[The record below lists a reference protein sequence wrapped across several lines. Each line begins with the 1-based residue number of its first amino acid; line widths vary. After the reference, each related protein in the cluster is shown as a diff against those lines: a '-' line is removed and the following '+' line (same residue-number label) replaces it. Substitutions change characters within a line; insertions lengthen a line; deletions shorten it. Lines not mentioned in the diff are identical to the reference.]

1 MPRRRPVS
9 AARGILALAA
19 GLVLAAILAVLRST
33 GWLAAFGSAPS
44 GERRGRVRRSP
55 RWRGGRFHNVDP
67 TRTIESG
74 SLPTILNLQLRG
86 KEVRRPRRPIPVEA
100 RRTADY
106 ETPPSSGLRATWIG
120 HATVLVEIAG
130 RRVLTD
136 PVWSERVSPS
146 TLAGPRRF
154 FAPPV
159 ALDAL
164 PPIDAVVISHDHY
177 DHLDMETVRALARR
191 GTIFLVPLGVGA
203 HLERWG
209 IPAAQTREL
218 EWGDSFRLDAVTF
231 TMTPSRHFSGRGLH
245 NRDSTLWASWVMASD
260 ESRVYCCGDSG
271 YFGGFRDVGRD
282 FGPFDLTLISA
293 GAYSPVWPLIHMTP
307 EEVVQAHVDL
317 RGRLLVPIHWGTF
330 NLAFHAWNEPARR
343 AAAAAAER
351 GLPLLLP
358 RPGQMIEPARA
369 GRLERDDWWRET

>member
-1 MPRRRPVS
+1 VAFAI
-9 AARGILALAA
+9 AAALLAGAA
-19 GLVLAAILAVLRST
+19 LLVVAGST
-33 GWLAAFGSAPS
+33 DWLAAFGASAA
-44 GERRGRVRRSP
+44 GERRHRVRRSP
-55 RWRGGRFHNVDP
+55 RWRDGRFHNVDP
-67 TRTIESG
+67 TRTILHG
-74 SLPTILNLQLRG
+74 GLPTMLHLQLRG
-86 KEVRRPRRPIPVEA
+86 KEIRYPRRAIPVEA

-106 ETPPSSGLRATWIG
+106 ESPPASGLRATWIG

-146 TLAGPRRF
+146 TLVGPRRF
-154 FAPPV
+154 FAPPI

-177 DHLDMETVRALARR
+177 DHLDMATVRALARR

-218 EWGDSFRLDAVTF
+218 DWGETVRLDPVTF
-231 TMTPSRHFSGRGLH
+231 TIAPSRHFSGRGLR
-245 NRDSTLWASWVMASD
+245 NRDTSLWSSWVIASD
-260 ESRVYCCGDSG
+260 RSRVYCCGDSG
-271 YFGGFRDVGRD
+271 YFGGFRDIGRD
-282 FGPFDLTLISA
+282 LGPFDVTLIST
-293 GAYSPVWPLIHMTP
+293 GAYSPIWPLIHMTP

-330 NLAFHAWNEPARR
+330 NLAFHDWNEPAVRAS
-343 AAAAAAER
+343 AAASAR
-351 GLPLLLP
+351 GVPILLP
-358 RPGQMIEPARA
+358 RPGGMVEPGRA
-369 GRLERDDWWRET
+369 GSLATDDWWRAR